1 MHATTSLVAA
11 AMFAAI
17 AAAPTSAFAQASD
30 ATRVESIGIGGNDS
44 GNYRSRSED
53 WMVSPIGMTT
63 VGGAFNF
70 LTADDTVGDEPLK
83 LTDVVL
89 VSLRASHTFA
99 KLAEINGAATF
110 LPKQPSYTDE
120 LIWQS
125 ASFGAKLGF
134 AKRYAI
140 YGAVSGG
147 RTSGDTGLWS
157 GGGIGVQARK
167 SLHDTLLIEGGL
179 GGSLTA
185 LFEDERATTSW
196 VSEVTTHGEMIF
208 RVPNGM
214 MAGWM
219 GAEFR
224 FPVADDS
231 SMSMTGAAPYDP
243 QTRVNL
249 QVGVVLSYIPNWDIY
264 GKIEVVDRGDVIDP
278 STTFPILEG
287 GFDQKHL
294 IIGLTRRFAS
304 DDKRDD
310 HAYLAE

>member
-1 MHATTSLVAA
+1 MHATAFVAVA
-11 AMFAAI
+11 TMFIAI
-17 AAAPTSAFAQASD
+17 AAAPTTGFAQANDS
-30 ATRVESIGIGGNDS
+30 ARVESIGMSGADS
-44 GNYRSRSED
+44 GDYRSRSED

-63 VGGAFNF
+63 LGGAFNF
-70 LTADDTVGDEPLK
+70 LTSDGAQGVDPLK
-83 LTDVVL
+83 LTDIVL
-89 VSLRASHTFA
+89 VSVRASHSFA
-99 KLAEINGAATF
+99 ERAEINGSATF

-125 ASFGAKLGF
+125 AGFGARLGF

-147 RTSGDTGLWS
+147 RTSGDTGMWS

-167 SLHDTLLIEGGL
+167 SLHETLLLEGGL
-179 GGSLTA
+179 GGSLTT
-185 LFEDERATTSW
+185 LFEDERDTTSW
-196 VSEVTTHGEMIF
+196 VSELTTHGEMIF

-214 MAGWM
+214 MAGWL

-224 FPVADDS
+224 FPVANDS
-231 SMSMTGAAPYDP
+231 SMTTTGGAPYDP

-249 QVGVVLSYIPNWDIY
+249 QLGVVLSYIPNWDIY
-264 GKIEVVDRGDVIDP
+264 AKIEVVDRGDVIDP

-294 IIGLTRRFAS
+294 VIGLTRRFAH
-304 DDKRDD
+304 DKKGHHD
-310 HAYLAE
+310 AMIAQ